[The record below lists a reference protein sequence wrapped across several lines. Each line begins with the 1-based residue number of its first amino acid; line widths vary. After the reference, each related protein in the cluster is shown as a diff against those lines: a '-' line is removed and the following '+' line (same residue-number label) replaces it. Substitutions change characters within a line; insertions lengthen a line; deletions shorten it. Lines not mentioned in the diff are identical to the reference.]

1 MPVRPS
7 IAILAGAI
15 GSAAIA
21 LFGAANTADDF
32 ASNLNERAS
41 EALEQTGV
49 RADFAAL
56 NGWPSR
62 HPSLSGGEDLD
73 EASRVKAAQIV
84 AELPGVGGIRWA
96 DGTMAAEQG
105 SRSFTPLHCQDDV
118 DALLRTRTIRFE
130 ESRSALDDASRE
142 LLDEVEAALRPC
154 VGSIIAITGH
164 TDNSGPE
171 PGNLDLSRERA
182 DSVRNALIRRGI
194 PRDGLRATGV
204 GSSKPVDGLDPADP
218 ANRRIEFSVIAT
230 EPLMPTPV
238 DTPGAR

>member
-7 IAILAGAI
+7 IAIFAGAI

-21 LFGAANTADDF
+21 LFGAANTAGDF
-32 ASNLNERAS
+32 AANLDDRAS
-41 EALEQTGV
+41 EALATTSV
-49 RADFAAL
+49 RASFATL

-62 HPSLSGGEDLD
+62 HPSLSGGEYLD

-84 AELPGVGGIRWA
+84 AELPGVGGIRWV

-130 ESRSALDDASRE
+130 ESRSELDGASRE

-204 GSSKPVDGLDPADP
+204 GSSQPVDGLDPADP

>member
-15 GSAAIA
+15 ASASIA